1 MLACVL
7 YPSTQKQTDITCS
20 AMDKFV
26 FLLILLSP
34 AASDVVQVKPGDD
47 VTLPCQ
53 AGEASIRAVE
63 WSRPELE
70 PETVLFYRGRRS
82 VSEQQHPSFKDRVQ
96 LVDRELKDGDVSL
109 ILKNVSR
116 NDAGTYECRVA
127 TGGSRRKRAIIKTE
141 PIRIIQ
147 LEVSGSNSGDV
158 EEGNYGLY
166 YGLGAAFVLV
176 CLAAVGLVVGWKYRS
191 HKNKNPEQPAAAD
204 EAVSDQLL

>member
-1 MLACVL
+1 MKLTLKDVK
-7 YPSTQKQTDITCS
+7 STKVEYKSEMVCL
-20 AMDKFV
+20 FV
-26 FLLILLSP
+26 FLLARMSP
-34 AASDVVQVKPGDD
+34 GSSDVVRVKPGDD
-47 VTLPCQ
+47 VILPCQ

-63 WSRPELE
+63 WTRPDLE
-70 PETVLFYRGRRS
+70 PEYVLFYRGRRS
-82 VSEQQHPSFKDRVQ
+82 LPTHQHPSFKDRVQ

-109 ILKNVSR
+109 ILKNVSS

-127 TGGSRRKRAIIKTE
+127 TEGSRRKRAAIETE

-176 CLAAVGLVVGWKYRS
+176 FLAAVGLVVVLKHKRS
-191 HKNKNPEQPAAAD
+191 EQS
-204 EAVSDQLL
+204 EEN

>member
-1 MLACVL
+1 
-7 YPSTQKQTDITCS
+7 
-20 AMDKFV
+20 MDKFL
-26 FLLILLSP
+26 FLLVLLSP
-34 AASDVVQVKPGDD
+34 AASDVVRVKPGDD

-63 WSRPELE
+63 WSRPDLE
-70 PETVLFYRGRRS
+70 SEYVLFYRDGRS
-82 VSEQQHPSFKDRVQ
+82 DPIQQHPSFKDQVQ

-109 ILKNVSR
+109 ILKNVSS

-127 TGGSRRKRAIIKTE
+127 TGDPRRKRAIIETE

-158 EEGNYGLY
+158 EEGNYRLY

-176 CLAAVGLVVGWKYRS
+176 CSAAVVGLVVGWKYKK
-191 HKNKNPEQPAAAD
+191 HTDKKTKPD
-204 EAVSDQLL
+204 ETVNDQALLS